1 MKNKISKNV
10 LLFGLTL
17 VSTVVFGII
26 VSQSKATNFETDII
40 AFGKQFKLL
49 ETKLDNGLRY
59 QVNKLKGG
67 SLDDE
72 WISDN
77 HQNKSLNIHIYR
89 NDSLKYWNTNQLPII
104 RFSDIHFPADGI
116 LHLQNGWYFAKIKK
130 VDDYLICASFLIR
143 QDFSY
148 ENKDFVNDY
157 ANGLNVPFKSYIDIG
172 EELKYQV
179 KDLNGKYLFS
189 IVPEEN
195 QTLATFYQ
203 ILIPALLLFSIS
215 LWLLILSLWL
225 NRKKG
230 RYKFIAILLLLG
242 IRYLSIYFQWF
253 QLSEEIEMFNPTL
266 YASSSLTPHFFDYLV
281 NIIFLIFTLSL
292 IRSSLK
298 KMKRGKSGKFLALLM
313 IVLSFLFWPL
323 FVSIVNGLIMH
334 SQIPM
339 IVNKLFTLNIYS
351 VISIASLGVLF
362 YAFLLY
368 LIEVLKYAI
377 RQEVKATW
385 MALICFFLGCF
396 YFYYEINHGNE
407 NLLSGLFPL
416 ILFGGLLY
424 VVYLY
429 EAIQKIGLALTLL
442 FLFSAVL
449 SSMFGNLNN
458 AKELVQREV
467 YANQLATEKSIV
479 TEVEYAGLSEKIKSD
494 NFLNKFIQNPS
505 EIGASDFQENLER
518 RFFNG
523 FWERYD
529 MQFKFFDKNRNPLI
543 DKQLIDTSA
552 FLKLNN
558 LIDRSCAQ
566 SEINPNIYFVTDYK
580 DQYSYIIRQEIGD
593 VEGEQGFLFCT
604 LKSKKI
610 PEEIGFPRL
619 LISSK
624 ANVMESLEDYSIAK
638 YQDDQLLTK
647 YGDFNYPSSK
657 SIMSK
662 TNQGNRVF
670 FDFDEYNHLL
680 LNKTEHDSVVLSYR
694 KETWLDAITSFSYL
708 FSFFGLLLLPLSFR
722 LDSKNNTRK
731 TMSLALKIQVVMI
744 SLVFLSLLAFGWG
757 SGVFVSNQYNQ
768 YTNEVI
774 REKLNS
780 VQTEVKA
787 KLGDFDQLKID
798 DNGDYMQY
806 ILQKF
811 ARVFFTDI
819 NLYDTDGYLLATS
832 RPKVFNV
839 GLISEQMNSKAF
851 SNLKFGKKSEFVQLE
866 QIGNLSYSSAYQ
878 PFYNNSGEQLA
889 YINLQHFGKQ
899 SEFENQIEKFLVAI
913 INVFILLLAISIIL
927 AIFISNWLTS
937 PLRILQESFANVRFG
952 KVNERIKYSKNDE
965 IGALVADYNRK
976 LEELEF
982 AADQLAQSERE
993 SAWREMAKQ
1002 VAHEIKNPLTP
1013 MKLGIQQLLRTL
1025 DPNDPNSKA
1034 KVEKVANS
1042 MIEQIDA
1049 LTKIANEF
1057 SNFAKMPLRSESEIN
1072 LPELIERVVEVFS
1085 SEENV
1090 SLKLNIIDKQL
1101 IILADKDQLIRV
1113 FNNLIKNAIQSI
1125 PSERKGLIQINVTRN
1140 SDSVEIE
1147 IIDNGIGI
1155 DKEKRKNIFV
1165 PYFTTKSTGTGLGL
1179 AMVKQIIE
1187 NHNGQIGFESK
1198 VNVGTTFR
1206 INLPLK

>member
-1 MKNKISKNV
+1 M
-10 LLFGLTL
+10 
-17 VSTVVFGII
+17 
-26 VSQSKATNFETDII
+26 
-40 AFGKQFKLL
+40 
-49 ETKLDNGLRY
+49 R
-59 QVNKLKGG
+59 
-67 SLDDE
+67 
-72 WISDN
+72 
-77 HQNKSLNIHIYR
+77 
-89 NDSLKYWNTNQLPII
+89 
-104 RFSDIHFPADGI
+104 
-116 LHLQNGWYFAKIKK
+116 
-130 VDDYLICASFLIR
+130 
-143 QDFSY
+143 
-148 ENKDFVNDY
+148 
-157 ANGLNVPFKSYIDIG
+157 
-172 EELKYQV
+172 
-179 KDLNGKYLFS
+179 
-189 IVPEEN
+189 
-195 QTLATFYQ
+195 
-203 ILIPALLLFSIS
+203 
-215 LWLLILSLWL
+215 
-225 NRKKG
+225 
-230 RYKFIAILLLLG
+230 
-242 IRYLSIYFQWF
+242 
-253 QLSEEIEMFNPTL
+253 
-266 YASSSLTPHFFDYLV
+266 
-281 NIIFLIFTLSL
+281 
-292 IRSSLK
+292 
-298 KMKRGKSGKFLALLM
+298 
-313 IVLSFLFWPL
+313 
-323 FVSIVNGLIMH
+323 
-334 SQIPM
+334 
-339 IVNKLFTLNIYS
+339 
-351 VISIASLGVLF
+351 
-362 YAFLLY
+362 
-368 LIEVLKYAI
+368 
-377 RQEVKATW
+377 
-385 MALICFFLGCF
+385 
-396 YFYYEINHGNE
+396 
-407 NLLSGLFPL
+407 
-416 ILFGGLLY
+416 
-424 VVYLY
+424 
-429 EAIQKIGLALTLL
+429 
-442 FLFSAVL
+442 
-449 SSMFGNLNN
+449 
-458 AKELVQREV
+458 
-467 YANQLATEKSIV
+467 
-479 TEVEYAGLSEKIKSD
+479 
-494 NFLNKFIQNPS
+494 
-505 EIGASDFQENLER
+505 
-518 RFFNG
+518 
-523 FWERYD
+523 
-529 MQFKFFDKNRNPLI
+529 
-543 DKQLIDTSA
+543 
-552 FLKLNN
+552 
-558 LIDRSCAQ
+558 
-566 SEINPNIYFVTDYK
+566 
-580 DQYSYIIRQEIGD
+580 
-593 VEGEQGFLFCT
+593 
-604 LKSKKI
+604 
-610 PEEIGFPRL
+610 
-619 LISSK
+619 
-624 ANVMESLEDYSIAK
+624 
-638 YQDDQLLTK
+638 
-647 YGDFNYPSSK
+647 
-657 SIMSK
+657 
-662 TNQGNRVF
+662 
-670 FDFDEYNHLL
+670 
-680 LNKTEHDSVVLSYR
+680 
-694 KETWLDAITSFSYL
+694 
-708 FSFFGLLLLPLSFR
+708 
-722 LDSKNNTRK
+722 
-731 TMSLALKIQVVMI
+731 LALKIQVVMI

>member
-1 MKNKISKNV
+1 
-10 LLFGLTL
+10 
-17 VSTVVFGII
+17 
-26 VSQSKATNFETDII
+26 
-40 AFGKQFKLL
+40 
-49 ETKLDNGLRY
+49 
-59 QVNKLKGG
+59 
-67 SLDDE
+67 
-72 WISDN
+72 
-77 HQNKSLNIHIYR
+77 
-89 NDSLKYWNTNQLPII
+89 
-104 RFSDIHFPADGI
+104 
-116 LHLQNGWYFAKIKK
+116 
-130 VDDYLICASFLIR
+130 
-143 QDFSY
+143 
-148 ENKDFVNDY
+148 
-157 ANGLNVPFKSYIDIG
+157 
-172 EELKYQV
+172 
-179 KDLNGKYLFS
+179 
-189 IVPEEN
+189 
-195 QTLATFYQ
+195 
-203 ILIPALLLFSIS
+203 
-215 LWLLILSLWL
+215 
-225 NRKKG
+225 
-230 RYKFIAILLLLG
+230 
-242 IRYLSIYFQWF
+242 
-253 QLSEEIEMFNPTL
+253 
-266 YASSSLTPHFFDYLV
+266 
-281 NIIFLIFTLSL
+281 
-292 IRSSLK
+292 
-298 KMKRGKSGKFLALLM
+298 
-313 IVLSFLFWPL
+313 
-323 FVSIVNGLIMH
+323 
-334 SQIPM
+334 
-339 IVNKLFTLNIYS
+339 
-351 VISIASLGVLF
+351 
-362 YAFLLY
+362 
-368 LIEVLKYAI
+368 
-377 RQEVKATW
+377 
-385 MALICFFLGCF
+385 
-396 YFYYEINHGNE
+396 
-407 NLLSGLFPL
+407 
-416 ILFGGLLY
+416 
-424 VVYLY
+424 
-429 EAIQKIGLALTLL
+429 
-442 FLFSAVL
+442 
-449 SSMFGNLNN
+449 
-458 AKELVQREV
+458 
-467 YANQLATEKSIV
+467 
-479 TEVEYAGLSEKIKSD
+479 
-494 NFLNKFIQNPS
+494 
-505 EIGASDFQENLER
+505 
-518 RFFNG
+518 
-523 FWERYD
+523 
-529 MQFKFFDKNRNPLI
+529 
-543 DKQLIDTSA
+543 
-552 FLKLNN
+552 
-558 LIDRSCAQ
+558 
-566 SEINPNIYFVTDYK
+566 
-580 DQYSYIIRQEIGD
+580 
-593 VEGEQGFLFCT
+593 
-604 LKSKKI
+604 
-610 PEEIGFPRL
+610 
-619 LISSK
+619 
-624 ANVMESLEDYSIAK
+624 
-638 YQDDQLLTK
+638 
-647 YGDFNYPSSK
+647 
-657 SIMSK
+657 
-662 TNQGNRVF
+662 
-670 FDFDEYNHLL
+670 
-680 LNKTEHDSVVLSYR
+680 
-694 KETWLDAITSFSYL
+694 
-708 FSFFGLLLLPLSFR
+708 
-722 LDSKNNTRK
+722 
-731 TMSLALKIQVVMI
+731 MSLALKIQVVMI